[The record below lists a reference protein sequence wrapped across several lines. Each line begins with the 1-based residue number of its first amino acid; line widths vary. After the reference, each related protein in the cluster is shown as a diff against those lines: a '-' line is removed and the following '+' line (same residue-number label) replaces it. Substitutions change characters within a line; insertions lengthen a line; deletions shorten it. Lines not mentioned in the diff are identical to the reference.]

1 MLRRRLL
8 RGALWL
14 VVLLFALSFW
24 GGHLPR
30 EHIAMESVELQAPP
44 ARVYAAVRDLEKTP
58 KWRPGVTRVE
68 PLLSK
73 SEAAPPA
80 YRQWDADGAL
90 TLEVIEDIPEK
101 RVVTRIADLGLPF
114 AGRWVF
120 QIEPTPSGG
129 TRLTLAEIGDIPN
142 PLLRL
147 FAHYVF
153 DLDAGVE
160 QYLADLQA
168 HLARGA

>member
-14 VVLLFALSFW
+14 AALLFALSFW

-30 EHIAMESVELQAPP
+30 EHVAMETVELQAPP
-44 ARVYAAVRDLEKTP
+44 ARVYAAVRDLESAPT
-58 KWRPGVTRVE
+58 WRTGVTQVE
-68 PLLSK
+68 ALP
-73 SEAAPPA
+73 PRGDRPA
-80 YRQWDADGAL
+80 YRETSTEGAL
-90 TLEVIEDIPEK
+90 TLEIVEDVPEK
-101 RVVTRIADLGLPF
+101 RLVTQVADLGLPF

-120 QIEPTPSGG
+120 QLEPTASGG
-129 TRLTLAEIGDIPN
+129 TRLTLSEIGDIPN

-153 DLDAGVE
+153 DLDAGIE

-168 HLARGA
+168 HLAKTA

>member
-14 VVLLFALSFW
+14 AAILFALGFW

-30 EHIAMESVELQAPP
+30 EHVAMETVELQASP
-44 ARVYAAVRDLEKTP
+44 AQVYTAVRDLESAPT
-58 KWRPGVTRVE
+58 WRTGVKQVE
-68 PLLSK
+68 AL
-73 SEAAPPA
+73 PPRGDRPA
-80 YRQWDADGAL
+80 FRQLDGDGAI
-90 TLEVIEDIPEK
+90 TLEVVEDVPEK
-101 RVVTRIADLGLPF
+101 RFVTEIADLGLPF
-114 AGRWVF
+114 GGRWVF
-120 QIEPTPSGG
+120 QLEPTPSGG

-142 PLLRL
+142 PVLRL

-153 DLDAGVE
+153 DLDAGIH

-168 HLARGA
+168 HLGKQS

>member
-14 VVLLFALSFW
+14 AAILFALSFW

-30 EHIAMESVELQAPP
+30 EHVAMETVELPAPP
-44 ARVYAAVRDLEKTP
+44 AEIYKIVRDLEGTP
-58 KWRPGVTRVE
+58 TWRTGVTAVE
-68 PLLSK
+68 ALP
-73 SEAAPPA
+73 PRGDRPA
-80 YRQWDADGAL
+80 YRQLGDDGPL
-90 TLEVIEDIPEK
+90 TLEVVEDVPGK
-101 RVVTRIADLGLPF
+101 RFVTGIADLGLPF
-114 AGRWVF
+114 GGRWVF
-120 QIEPTPSGG
+120 QIEPSASGG
-129 TRLTLAEIGDIPN
+129 TRLTLSEIGDIPN

-153 DLDAGVE
+153 DLDAGID

-168 HLARGA
+168 RLSRSS